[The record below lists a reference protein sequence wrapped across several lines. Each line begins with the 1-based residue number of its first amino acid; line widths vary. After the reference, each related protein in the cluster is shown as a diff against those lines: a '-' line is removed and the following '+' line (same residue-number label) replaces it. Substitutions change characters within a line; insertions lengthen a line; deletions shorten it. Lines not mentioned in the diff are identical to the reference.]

1 MQLKKIFVSLLVVIM
16 ILSTVVIGAMATD
29 TAANDVFEI
38 SVAVSATETKD
49 GSMFAVPGDTFEVN
63 VTIENNPGA
72 AFVQFTVKYDAEFVK
87 PVVDAKGVVVYES
100 EDNQNVYFY
109 DVVNARNA
117 GEIVFISHL
126 DPDALPCDEI
136 GALATLQFEVVKSA
150 EGDTEISVVNAKA
163 YPSRFAGNKAFAV
176 EADSAVVNVH
186 NYDVKNPTV
195 QYPCTGYRLYTC
207 ECGATVEVEPNPD
220 GHKLETVTGTPATC
234 TTDGVSDKVYCVNE
248 GCTYVQADAE
258 VIPAFGHTEVPVAA
272 VAPTCS
278 SKGNTEGTKC
288 TVCNEYVE
296 APEEL
301 AFLPH
306 AYGEWT
312 VVIAADCRREGMQ
325 TRYCANCVASDSLL
339 IPMAEHKFDI
349 AVEAVPATC
358 LTDGYS
364 AGFRCSVCSELNATK
379 VKGDHN
385 YVVIPA
391 VEPTYAEAGQTEG
404 KQCTVCGNYEIQPSV
419 VPAKS
424 LAWLWI
430 VITAVVVMGSC
441 VAVYFFVLRK
451 KK

>member
-16 ILSTVVIGAMATD
+16 ILSTAVIGAMATD
-29 TAANDVFEI
+29 TAANDVFEY
-38 SVAVSATETKD
+38 SVAVSATEAKD
-49 GSMFAVPGDTFEVN
+49 GSVFAVPGETVKVD
-63 VTIENNPGA
+63 VTIANNPGA
-72 AFVQFTVKYDAEFVK
+72 AFVQFTVKYDPEILK
-87 PVVDAKGVVVYES
+87 PVTDANGVVYKSENNKLVYT
-100 EDNQNVYFY
+100 Y
-109 DVVNARNA
+109 DVVNARTP
-117 GEIVFISHL
+117 GEILFVSYL
-126 DPDALPCDEI
+126 DPNYLSTKET
-136 GALATLQFEVVKSA
+136 GYLACLQFEVIASA
-150 EGDTEISVVNAKA
+150 EGETAISVEKAMA
-163 YPSRFAGNKAFAV
+163 YPSFLNGNVPFETAT
-176 EADSAVVNVH
+176 DSAVVNVH
-186 NYDVKNPTV
+186 NYDIANPTV

-220 GHKLETVTGTPATC
+220 GHKLETITGTPATC
-234 TTDGVSDKVYCVNE
+234 TTDGVADKVYCVNE

-258 VIPAFGHTEVPVAA
+258 VIPALGHTEVPVAA

-301 AFLPH
+301 AYLPH
-306 AYGEWT
+306 VYGEWT

-325 TRYCANCVASDSLL
+325 TRYCTNCRASESLL
-339 IPMAEHKFDI
+339 IPMAEHKFDV
-349 AVEAVPATC
+349 AVAAVPATC
-358 LTDGYS
+358 LADGYS
-364 AGFRCSVCSELNATK
+364 AGFRCSVCSELNATM
-379 VKGDHN
+379 VKGEHN